1 MYAIIRPTNA
11 RICHNV
17 TMYGQYG
24 HVMQKEDNDWV
35 KKWVQYEVEGP
46 RPRGRSKTTWREV
59 VEKDCQASKL
69 NKQDAVDRT
78 LIKDVC

>member
-1 MYAIIRPTNA
+1 
-11 RICHNV
+11 
-17 TMYGQYG
+17 MYGQYG
-24 HVMQKEDNDWV
+24 HVMRKEDNDWV

-46 RPRGRSKTTWREV
+46 RPRGRPKTTWREV